1 MMNPDYNLLP
11 INEKAEVLWQ
21 EGKFI
26 EAVELNDFD
35 VSLYSLNDQYV
46 EMYYSVSNNRIEKIS
61 VLQDPERLLLYKEA
75 S

>member
-1 MMNPDYNLLP
+1 MINPDYNLLP

-35 VSLYSLNDQYV
+35 VSLYSLNDEYV
-46 EMYYSVSNNRIEKIS
+46 EMYYSVSNNRVEKIS
-61 VLQDPERLLLYKEA
+61 VLQDTERLSLYKNA
-75 S
+75 N

>member
-1 MMNPDYNLLP
+1 MITDYNLLP
-11 INEKAEVLWQ
+11 INEKAEMLWQ

-35 VSLYSLNDQYV
+35 VSLYSLNDHYV

-61 VLQDPERLLLYKEA
+61 ILQDPERLRLYKNTN
-75 S
+75 